1 MRGGSAGTRI
11 GGKDDAG
18 NGEMKRVQ
26 ETYEKLRRGGR
37 NVRRWMKK
45 EGNEE
50 KKERNYGRRKRK
62 RNKKR

>member
-1 MRGGSAGTRI
+1 MMQ
-11 GGKDDAG
+11 
-18 NGEMKRVQ
+18 EMVAIKRVQ
-26 ETYEKLRRGGR
+26 ETYEKLRRRGR